1 MSFSFTTGDLHLCAM
16 QENELFSYLLL
27 GFLVLTTKSIFCDST
42 HYVAASNKKHLADRH
57 IIFKYYTLC
66 IATFRRP

>member
-42 HYVAASNKKHLADRH
+42 HYVAASNKKSLSR
-57 IIFKYYTLC
+57 
-66 IATFRRP
+66 